1 MKSSK
6 RPLRDVVEDLGRLF
20 ETLVVPLWV
29 NAWQVDASATPQMT
43 DFFNIVPCVL
53 SFFCARDL
61 RFSSLKA
68 FFNGCVNKGGW
79 KSYPWTV
86 GSPLYDYHMIS

>member
-68 FFNGCVNKGGW
+68 FFNGVSTKG
-79 KSYPWTV
+79 V
-86 GSPLYDYHMIS
+86 GNPTPGPLDLPCTTII